1 MHTMVMYPLKTGQA
15 DKATITEA
23 VNDYLVAHG
32 VTNYDDTELRDLI
45 NALQVDSHNH
55 SNLNEVLEK
64 LSIDNNGKLLFDGVQ
79 IGAENI
85 DLSNYVEKETG
96 KGLSS
101 NDYTSTDKLV
111 VDNMGNH
118 LIDTNLHKTEAD
130 RIAIESAKH
139 NKGYF
144 ENESA
149 LNSAY
154 PTANAGD
161 YCVVGDTIWLWSE
174 SENKWKTTTISG
186 VVTSV
191 NNSTG
196 DIVITKSSLGLD
208 NVITA
213 TILSFESTSFTN
225 SYGTYTLTIS
235 YSKQTNKKII
245 IYVLNENGREEY
257 CKKDYTTTEITI
269 TNDRAFNGSL
279 IVLEV

>member
-1 MHTMVMYPLKTGQA
+1 MYIMVMYPLKTGQA
-15 DKATITEA
+15 DKATITQA
-23 VNDYLVAHG
+23 VNDYLDAHG
-32 VTNYDDTELRDLI
+32 ITNYDDTELRDLI
-45 NALQVDSHNH
+45 SALQLDSHVH
-55 SNLNEVLEK
+55 TNLNEVLEK
-64 LSIDNNGKLLFDGVQ
+64 LSVDNNGKLLFDGVQ

-85 DLSNYVEKETG
+85 DLSKYVEKETG

-149 LNSAY
+149 LKSAY
-154 PTANAGD
+154 PTSNAGD

-174 SENKWKTTTISG
+174 SENKWKTTTILG

-225 SYGTYTLTIS
+225 ADGTYTLTVS
-235 YSKQTNKKII
+235 YSKQTDKNII

-257 CKKDYTTTEITI
+257 CKKDYTINDITI
-269 TNDRAFNGSL
+269 TNDRAFTGTL
-279 IVLEV
+279 IILEV